1 MKFREIKTKS
11 GILLLAGKNAE
22 NNEQL
27 VSQAKPD
34 EIVLHTAKPGSPF
47 VNIKSEKEKKP
58 SKEDIKEAAVFCAAY
73 SQDWRDNNADVE
85 VHIFNGKDIKKVKGM
100 PVGTFAVKK
109 AKSLIVKKKELLSY
123 KK

>member
-1 MKFREIKTKS
+1 MKFREFKTKS
-11 GILLLAGKNAE
+11 GTLVLAGKNAE
-22 NNEQL
+22 NNEEL
-27 VSQAKPD
+27 VKQISPE

-47 VNIKSEKEKKP
+47 VNIKGKAEKEDV
-58 SKEDIKEAAVFCAAY
+58 KESAIFCASK
-73 SQDWRDNNADVE
+73 SQDWRDNKADVV

-109 AKSLIVKKKELLSY
+109 AKSLIVKKADITKFIGE